1 MPTTQIESQFV
12 DELLAA
18 TRDVF
23 ETMVVDVWARRR
35 LFVELIVTRSASQ

>member
-1 MPTTQIESQFV
+1 MPMPTTLIDTQFV

-23 ETMVVDVWARRR
+23 ETMVFQDV
-35 LFVELIVTRSASQ
+35 